1 MTAPKYKRHVP
12 KDGSRHRL
20 TTYIA
25 VSLFVLV
32 DVALI
37 GWALNSTRGAPTA
50 PQAVEI
56 SAATTPQA
64 EPTQSSTPEPT
75 AAAPTFTLAEAVTP
89 TRIITALNATTAWR
103 AQTGPCPAT
112 AAEPEYTLDGGV
124 TWTTTDASGP
134 TDVTAIQSITVE
146 ADGIASMVAL
156 AGTDCAPEFVKTFV
170 AGDNYRA
177 YDDQLENNWYV
188 DPDEPM
194 TVVSPSGSVDSPC
207 GQVVALAPTSQ
218 NTAAVLCSD
227 QTVFMTDSGGV
238 DWIGPVSA
246 PSTVGISASVAGYR
260 LASVGNADC
269 AGIQLGMLLP
279 GQSAVDVTG
288 CLLSETITAESA
300 GDIAVSEAE
309 GSVWVWAQDQVSR
322 TADGG
327 ATWE

>member
-1 MTAPKYKRHVP
+1 MAAPKYKRHVP

-37 GWALNSTRGAPTA
+37 GWALNSTRGAPAA
-50 PQAVEI
+50 PQALEI
-56 SAATTPQA
+56 TAATTPQV
-64 EPTQSSTPEPT
+64 EPTVTSTPEPT

-112 AAEPEYTLDGGV
+112 PAEPEYTLDGGA
-124 TWTTTDASGP
+124 TWTTTDATGP
-134 TDVTAIQSITVE
+134 TGVTAIQSITVE

-156 AGTDCAPEFVKTFV
+156 AGADCAPEFVKTFV

-188 DPDEPM
+188 NPDEPL
-194 TVVSPSGSVDSPC
+194 TVVGPTGSADSPC
-207 GQVVALAPTSQ
+207 GQVVSLAPTSQ
-218 NTAAVLCSD
+218 TAAAVLCSD
-227 QTVFMTDSGGV
+227 QTVFVTDSGGA

-246 PSTVGISASVAGYR
+246 PSTVGISASVEGYR
-260 LASVGNADC
+260 LASVGYAGC
-269 AGIQLGMLLP
+269 AGIQLGSLLP
-279 GQSAVDVTG
+279 GQYAVELTG
-288 CLLSETITAESA
+288 CLPIETITAESA
-300 GDIAVSEAE
+300 ADIAVSEAD
-309 GSVWVWAQDQVSR
+309 GSVWVWTQDQVSR
-322 TADGG
+322 SSNGG
-327 ATWE
+327 ATWD